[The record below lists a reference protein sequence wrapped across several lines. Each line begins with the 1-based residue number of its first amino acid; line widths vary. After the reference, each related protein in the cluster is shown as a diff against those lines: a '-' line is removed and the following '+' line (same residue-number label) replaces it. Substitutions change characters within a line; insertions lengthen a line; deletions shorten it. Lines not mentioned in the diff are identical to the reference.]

1 MLKSLEVRNF
11 AIIDY
16 IKLDFFA
23 GMTVLTG
30 ETGAGKSIIVDAIS
44 LILGDRAQKEMISS
58 KAETAE
64 ITGEFIVDS
73 KEIKMILELNN
84 IDYEEIL
91 TINRVI
97 SKDNKNIVKI
107 NNQVASLKTLKELAN
122 YLADIHSQFDTNQLI
137 NPENYLDLIDNFRKN
152 RIQPLLENYQQA
164 LVIYKEKIKEH
175 QVFVNK
181 RDDSLKKLDLF
192 KFQLSELANL
202 DLKVDEYDLLVEQIN
217 VMDNIDKINTTLEKS
232 KYLLNDEDVLSKIY
246 EIKEDINRISRYA
259 NEFDLIKERLTNVY
273 YELDDISSIITDR
286 IEKLDFSK
294 DDYEQKIT
302 RINELEKIQKK
313 YDKNIEELIEYQ
325 NFLNNEID
333 QVENFSEV
341 LEEKKKAVETAYN
354 KLLIHAKSLSDFRK
368 DIAKRVTKDIVDTLH
383 ELVITH
389 ALFDISFTNLQPKNA
404 FDSSIFK
411 LSGLDE
417 VEFLISTNKGE
428 PLKPL
433 AKTASGGEMSRV
445 MLAFKTIFARS
456 QKIPTVIFDE
466 IDTGISGYIA
476 KQIAR
481 KINELAQI
489 TQVISIT
496 HIPQVVAQGKHH
508 LAVTKQIKNNTT
520 LISVKYLNY
529 EERVIEI
536 AKMVSA
542 DRVTEAAKDIAKELL
557 TE

>member
-73 KEIKMILELNN
+73 KEVKMILELNN

-91 TINRVI
+91 TINRII

-152 RIQPLLENYQQA
+152 RIQPLLETYQQA

-192 KFQLSELANL
+192 KFQLLELANL

-232 KYLLNDEDVLSKIY
+232 KYLLNEEEILSKIY
-246 EIKEDINRISRYA
+246 EIKEDIDRISRYA
-259 NEFDLIKERLTNVY
+259 NEFELIKERLTNVF

-286 IEKLDFSK
+286 LEMLDFSK
-294 DDYEQKIT
+294 DDYEQKIN

-313 YDKNIEELIEYQ
+313 YDKNIQELIEYQ

-341 LEEKKKAVETAYN
+341 LEDKKKAVETAYSE
-354 KLLIHAKSLSDFRK
+354 LLIHAKNLSEFRK

-456 QKIPTVIFDE
+456 QRIPTVIFDE

>member
-58 KAETAE
+58 KAEAAE

-91 TINRVI
+91 TINRII

-232 KYLLNDEDVLSKIY
+232 KYLLNDEEVLSKIY

-286 IEKLDFSK
+286 LEKLDFSK